1 MKTITKRF
9 IQIFA
14 LAVVALLALGVF
26 KQTYAAGTN
35 ADANSQSASDAGAMA
50 QTGAITFEASDPRRH
65 TSVSTTPSVYI
76 APSMFGGSNNCGQS
90 STAGVSVTGFG
101 IGGSMA
107 SESAAC
113 NDREDTATAWNL
125 GLQDVARLRFFCF
138 GQDANR
144 KAYEAAGNRCPDGAT
159 AQGLSASVMLSER
172 TRMATASEMQAM
184 YSN

>member
-65 TSVSTTPSVYI
+65 TSVSTTPSE
-76 APSMFGGSNNCGQS
+76 
-90 STAGVSVTGFG
+90 
-101 IGGSMA
+101 IGRA
-107 SESAAC
+107 H
-113 NDREDTATAWNL
+113 
-125 GLQDVARLRFFCF
+125 V
-138 GQDANR
+138 
-144 KAYEAAGNRCPDGAT
+144 
-159 AQGLSASVMLSER
+159 
-172 TRMATASEMQAM
+172 
-184 YSN
+184 